1 METIHETIAKEM
13 ERVEIDDLHQMLK
26 KKSDVMK
33 SQSIY
38 LRAFLIQA
46 TAVYLLS
53 KTSKKKLPN
62 TPYTHRIKGCC
73 QMALTICEAFGYI
86 QLYNQVPKR
95 APLAYNFLCINTRT
109 NHISVQAR
117 YGLLRYNGTPFPK
130 SRSC

>member
-26 KKSDVMK
+26 KKADVMK

-53 KTSKKKLPN
+53 KTGKKKRPN

-73 QMALTICEAFGYI
+73 QMALMVCKEFGYI
-86 QLYNQVPKR
+86 SETQFEHYERILK
-95 APLAYNFLCINTRT
+95 
-109 NHISVQAR
+109 
-117 YGLLRYNGTPFPK
+117 
-130 SRSC
+130 

>member
-46 TAVYLLS
+46 TAVY
-53 KTSKKKLPN
+53 T
-62 TPYTHRIKGCC
+62 G
-73 QMALTICEAFGYI
+73 
-86 QLYNQVPKR
+86 
-95 APLAYNFLCINTRT
+95 
-109 NHISVQAR
+109 
-117 YGLLRYNGTPFPK
+117 
-130 SRSC
+130 

>member
-26 KKSDVMK
+26 KKANVMK

-53 KTSKKKLPN
+53 KTGKKKLPN

-73 QMALTICEAFGYI
+73 QMALMVCKEFGYI
-86 QLYNQVPKR
+86 SETQFEHYERILK
-95 APLAYNFLCINTRT
+95 
-109 NHISVQAR
+109 
-117 YGLLRYNGTPFPK
+117 
-130 SRSC
+130 

>member
-73 QMALTICEAFGYI
+73 QMELTICEAFGYI
-86 QLYNQVPKR
+86 SETQCKHYERILK
-95 APLAYNFLCINTRT
+95 
-109 NHISVQAR
+109 
-117 YGLLRYNGTPFPK
+117 
-130 SRSC
+130 

>member
-26 KKSDVMK
+26 KKADVMK

-53 KTSKKKLPN
+53 KTGKKKLPN

-73 QMALTICEAFGYI
+73 QMALMVCKEFGYI
-86 QLYNQVPKR
+86 SETQFEHYERILK
-95 APLAYNFLCINTRT
+95 
-109 NHISVQAR
+109 
-117 YGLLRYNGTPFPK
+117 
-130 SRSC
+130 

>member
-26 KKSDVMK
+26 KKADVMK

-53 KTSKKKLPN
+53 KRSKKKLPN
-62 TPYTHRIKGCC
+62 TPYTHRLKGCC
-73 QMALTICEAFGYI
+73 QMALMVCKEFGYI
-86 QLYNQVPKR
+86 SETQFEHYERILK
-95 APLAYNFLCINTRT
+95 
-109 NHISVQAR
+109 
-117 YGLLRYNGTPFPK
+117 
-130 SRSC
+130 

>member
-26 KKSDVMK
+26 KKADVMK

-53 KTSKKKLPN
+53 KTGKKKLPN

-73 QMALTICEAFGYI
+73 QMALMVCKEFGYI
-86 QLYNQVPKR
+86 SETQCKHYERILK
-95 APLAYNFLCINTRT
+95 
-109 NHISVQAR
+109 
-117 YGLLRYNGTPFPK
+117 
-130 SRSC
+130 

>member
-53 KTSKKKLPN
+53 KTSKKKRKLL
-62 TPYTHRIKGCC
+62 K
-73 QMALTICEAFGYI
+73 
-86 QLYNQVPKR
+86 
-95 APLAYNFLCINTRT
+95 
-109 NHISVQAR
+109 SVKKKFR
-117 YGLLRYNGTPFPK
+117 NMN
-130 SRSC
+130 